1 MASLHESFFNG
12 AGGGEECP
20 CAPKADYTP
29 VPQSFVGNDYFCKSG
44 NPFITKTCSYT
55 YKAVF
60 RVSFLECAFIFP
72 LAMIIM
78 PLCAAK

>member
-29 VPQSFVGNDYFCKSG
+29 VVQYLNRLLAMTISVNLVTLLLPKHAVT
-44 NPFITKTCSYT
+44 PTKL
-55 YKAVF
+55 
-60 RVSFLECAFIFP
+60 FLE
-72 LAMIIM
+72 
-78 PLCAAK
+78 